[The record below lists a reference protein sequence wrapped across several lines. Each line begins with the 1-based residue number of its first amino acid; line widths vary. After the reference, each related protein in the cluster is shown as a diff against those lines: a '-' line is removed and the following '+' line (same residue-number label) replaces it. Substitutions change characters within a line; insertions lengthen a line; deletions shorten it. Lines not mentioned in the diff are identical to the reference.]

1 MSTASDDAR
10 QWFSRFSRA
19 GAFFALLMFMQ
30 MALVVSSHAAM
41 SEKQKIDALVQA
53 VETREDLKFIRLGT
67 EHSSSE
73 AARMLRT
80 KLRFAG
86 DRVKTAD
93 QFIEHIAS
101 ATQSGHP
108 YLVRFPD
115 GRQIPSAVFLRA
127 ELKRL
132 TQGEKTAESKVR

>member
-1 MSTASDDAR
+1 MSTTSDDR
-10 QWFSRFSRA
+10 RRWFSWLPRA
-19 GAFFALLMFMQ
+19 GALLALLMFMQ
-30 MALVVSSHAAM
+30 MALVVPSHAAM

-67 EHSSSE
+67 EHSSTE

-80 KLRFAG
+80 KLQFAG

-115 GRQIPSAVFLRA
+115 GRQVPSAVFLRA

-132 TQGEKTAESKVR
+132 TQREKTAAAKTR